1 MPSGGH
7 GGWADTSCNWN
18 GALVIEKLAD
28 ARLLLGRQLGDIGG
42 KVGTDG
48 HALRYGGALG
58 DRLGPALDV
67 LEFLDVLALSLM
79 VDGPRVGD
87 HVGDG
92 VFVAGEPGA
101 VGQTIVEHAIE
112 AVGLVREAVDGV
124 ALVALAVTQATEV
137 AALAELGPLVGHLP
151 HHPLGNFILGPHL
164 LWPELSLFFGDVHHH
179 GPRFEHAER
188 RAAALGL
195 VVDHHGH
202 AVVGVLLEEIL
213 AELVALLDVDGRDL
227 VFDPTLLEQ
236 DRDLFAVR
244 RGPIKNLVHGA
255 LPVGAGPQASAI
267 DLASRDRAGM
277 AAITMMRALPQRRPG
292 SAPSEWEL
300 RPRRKTFV
308 PTSQP

>member
-1 MPSGGH
+1 MPSRGH

-28 ARLLLGRQLGDIGG
+28 ARLLLGRQLGDVGG

-67 LEFLDVLALSLM
+67 FEFLDVLALSLM

-151 HHPLGNFILGPHL
+151 HHPLGDLVLGPHL
-164 LWPELSLFFGDVHHH
+164 LWPEFPLLFGDVHHD
-179 GPRFEHAER
+179 GTRFEHAER

-195 VVDHHGH
+195 VVHHHGH
-202 AVVGVLLEEIL
+202 AVVGVHLEEIL
-213 AELVALLDVDGRDL
+213 VELVALLDVDGRYL
-227 VFDPTLLEQ
+227 VLDPTLLEQ

-244 RGPIKNLVHGA
+244 RGPIKYLVHGA

-277 AAITMMRALPQRRPG
+277 AAITMMRALPRISLKTTRRVCG
-292 SAPSEWEL
+292 RA
-300 RPRRKTFV
+300 
-308 PTSQP
+308 